1 MTVGFPQPLGRSFHV
16 RSPQRARS
24 PLRSGAQRVRS
35 PLRPVNNAA
44 DATSPPPKPRTPP
57 RPSTPPP
64 ALFKSSPPKVSTPK
78 VSTPLAVRTTPLAVR
93 TTPLAVRMPAVAPI
107 PPRTPSTPIDALRG
121 IDVDDDA
128 CAADLLC
135 EAVASHRKSVALSA
149 RRAAAPAS
157 PDEAWPAAEEPPS
170 PPPPPLPESDEEEPA
185 APVSVAVEA
194 LSAVAAES
202 RGRLAT
208 ALLALLNSAS
218 ETELRDVLAG
228 IGAVRARLIVETR
241 SERLFES
248 LDDAFGRIGLSA
260 KQASN
265 LTLANLR
272 QILASRPTTSPR
284 KRDGARAR
292 RSYRKSG
299 RVLARKEGDDP
310 KREYPATIVKV
321 HDCGTVYDIKYD
333 DGTTWKNAPAEV
345 VRLR

>member
-35 PLRPVNNAA
+35 PLRPVNAAA

-57 RPSTPPP
+57 RPATPPP
-64 ALFKSSPPKVSTPK
+64 ALFKASPPKVSTPK
-78 VSTPLAVRTTPLAVR
+78 VSTPLAVR
-93 TTPLAVRMPAVAPI
+93 MPSVAPI

-299 RVLARKEGDDP
+299 RVLARKAGDDP

-321 HDCGTVYDIKYD
+321 HDCGTVYDVKYD

>member
-1 MTVGFPQPLGRSFHV
+1 M
-16 RSPQRARS
+16 
-24 PLRSGAQRVRS
+24 
-35 PLRPVNNAA
+35 
-44 DATSPPPKPRTPP
+44 
-57 RPSTPPP
+57 
-64 ALFKSSPPKVSTPK
+64 
-78 VSTPLAVRTTPLAVR
+78 
-93 TTPLAVRMPAVAPI
+93 
-107 PPRTPSTPIDALRG
+107 
-121 IDVDDDA
+121 DDDA

-149 RRAAAPAS
+149 PPRRRPAS

-170 PPPPPLPESDEEEPA
+170 PPPPPLPESDDEEEPA

-345 VRLR
+345 AARCAGRRHVPWRVRSMSHTWAPEAIWNHGGRPRAPARASCAWAARLLSLGPRLGPRDRCCARAWAWAIRAWARA

>member
-35 PLRPVNNAA
+35 PLRPVNAA
-44 DATSPPPKPRTPP
+44 VDATSPPPKPRTPP

-64 ALFKSSPPKVSTPK
+64 ALFKASPPKVSTPK
-78 VSTPLAVRTTPLAVR
+78 VSTPLAVR
-93 TTPLAVRMPAVAPI
+93 MPACAPI

-194 LSAVAAES
+194 LSAVAVES

-241 SERLFES
+241 AERLFES

>member
-35 PLRPVNNAA
+35 PLRPVNN

-57 RPSTPPP
+57 RPATPPP

-78 VSTPLAVRTTPLAVR
+78 VSTPLAVR
-93 TTPLAVRMPAVAPI
+93 MPACAPI

-299 RVLARKEGDDP
+299 RVLARKAGDDP

>member
-35 PLRPVNNAA
+35 PLRPVNAA
-44 DATSPPPKPRTPP
+44 VDATSPPPKPRTPP

-64 ALFKSSPPKVSTPK
+64 ALFKASPPKVSTPK
-78 VSTPLAVRTTPLAVR
+78 VSTPLAVR
-93 TTPLAVRMPAVAPI
+93 MPSVAPI

-170 PPPPPLPESDEEEPA
+170 SPPPPLPESDEEEPA

-299 RVLARKEGDDP
+299 RVLARKAGDDP

>member
-1 MTVGFPQPLGRSFHV
+1 MTGFPQPLGRSFHV

-35 PLRPVNNAA
+35 PLRPVNAAA

-57 RPSTPPP
+57 RPATPPP
-64 ALFKSSPPKVSTPK
+64 ALFKASPPKVSTPK
-78 VSTPLAVRTTPLAVR
+78 VS
-93 TTPLAVRMPAVAPI
+93 TPLAVRMPAVAPI

-121 IDVDDDA
+121 VDLDDDA

-170 PPPPPLPESDEEEPA
+170 PPPPPLPESDEEPA

>member
-35 PLRPVNNAA
+35 PLRPVNAAA

-57 RPSTPPP
+57 RPATPPP

-78 VSTPLAVRTTPLAVR
+78 VSTPLAVR
-93 TTPLAVRMPAVAPI
+93 MPSVAPI

-241 SERLFES
+241 AERLFES

>member
-1 MTVGFPQPLGRSFHV
+1 MTGFPQPLGRSFHV

-35 PLRPVNNAA
+35 PLRPVNN

-64 ALFKSSPPKVSTPK
+64 ALFKSSPPKVSTP
-78 VSTPLAVRTTPLAVR
+78 VPVR
-93 TTPLAVRMPAVAPI
+93 TTPLAVRMPACAPI

-194 LSAVAAES
+194 LSSVAAES

-241 SERLFES
+241 AERLFES

-272 QILASRPTTSPR
+272 QILASRPTASPR

-321 HDCGTVYDIKYD
+321 HECGTVYDIKYD

>member
-1 MTVGFPQPLGRSFHV
+1 MTVGFPQPLGRSPAFHV

-78 VSTPLAVRTTPLAVR
+78 VSTPLAVR
-93 TTPLAVRMPAVAPI
+93 MPACAPI

-248 LDDAFGRIGLSA
+248 LDDAFNRIGLSS

>member
-35 PLRPVNNAA
+35 PLRPVNAAA

-64 ALFKSSPPKVSTPK
+64 ALFKASPPKVSTPK
-78 VSTPLAVRTTPLAVR
+78 VSTPLAVR
-93 TTPLAVRMPAVAPI
+93 MPSVAPI

>member
-1 MTVGFPQPLGRSFHV
+1 MTVGFPQPLGRSFHS

-35 PLRPVNNAA
+35 PLRPVNAAA

-64 ALFKSSPPKVSTPK
+64 ALFKASPPKVS
-78 VSTPLAVRTTPLAVR
+78 
-93 TTPLAVRMPAVAPI
+93 TPLAVRMPAVAPI

-170 PPPPPLPESDEEEPA
+170 PPPPPLPESDEEAEPA

-321 HDCGTVYDIKYD
+321 HDCGTVYDIRYD

>member
-1 MTVGFPQPLGRSFHV
+1 MTVGFPQPLGRSPAFHV

-24 PLRSGAQRVRS
+24 PLRTGAQRVRS
-35 PLRPVNNAA
+35 PLRPVNAA
-44 DATSPPPKPRTPP
+44 VDATSPPPKPRTPP
-57 RPSTPPP
+57 RPATPPP
-64 ALFKSSPPKVSTPK
+64 ALFKASPPKVSTPK
-78 VSTPLAVRTTPLAVR
+78 VSTPLAVR
-93 TTPLAVRMPAVAPI
+93 MPSVAPI

>member
-35 PLRPVNNAA
+35 PLRPVNAAA

-57 RPSTPPP
+57 RPAPPPP

-78 VSTPLAVRTTPLAVR
+78 VSTPLAVR
-93 TTPLAVRMPAVAPI
+93 MPSVAPI

-284 KRDGARAR
+284 KREGARAR

-299 RVLARKEGDDP
+299 RVLARKAGEDP

>member
-1 MTVGFPQPLGRSFHV
+1 MCNLYGIARMNDIQNDIQMQNARFVQFQICMCSLCGMHACCAIQTTNTNPYATRGALGTAFV
-16 RSPQRARS
+16 
-24 PLRSGAQRVRS
+24 
-35 PLRPVNNAA
+35 
-44 DATSPPPKPRTPP
+44 PP
-57 RPSTPPP
+57 R
-64 ALFKSSPPKVSTPK
+64 
-78 VSTPLAVRTTPLAVR
+78 
-93 TTPLAVRMPAVAPI
+93 
-107 PPRTPSTPIDALRG
+107 
-121 IDVDDDA
+121 
-128 CAADLLC
+128 
-135 EAVASHRKSVALSA
+135 
-149 RRAAAPAS
+149 
-157 PDEAWPAAEEPPS
+157 
-170 PPPPPLPESDEEEPA
+170 
-185 APVSVAVEA
+185 
-194 LSAVAAES
+194 
-202 RGRLAT
+202 
-208 ALLALLNSAS
+208 
-218 ETELRDVLAG
+218 
-228 IGAVRARLIVETR
+228 GAVRARLIVETR

>member
-35 PLRPVNNAA
+35 PLRPVNAA
-44 DATSPPPKPRTPP
+44 VDATSPPPKPRTPP
-57 RPSTPPP
+57 RPATPPP
-64 ALFKSSPPKVSTPK
+64 ALFKASPPKVSTPK
-78 VSTPLAVRTTPLAVR
+78 VSTPLAVR
-93 TTPLAVRMPAVAPI
+93 MPSVAPI

>member
-35 PLRPVNNAA
+35 PLRPVNAA
-44 DATSPPPKPRTPP
+44 VDATSPPPKPRTPP

-64 ALFKSSPPKVSTPK
+64 ALFKASPPKVSTPK
-78 VSTPLAVRTTPLAVR
+78 VSTPLAVR
-93 TTPLAVRMPAVAPI
+93 MPACAPI

-299 RVLARKEGDDP
+299 RVLARKAGDDP

-345 VRLR
+345 VWLR

>member
-1 MTVGFPQPLGRSFHV
+1 MTVGFPQPLGRSPAFHV

-35 PLRPVNNAA
+35 PLRPVNAAA

-57 RPSTPPP
+57 RPATPPP
-64 ALFKSSPPKVSTPK
+64 ALFKASPPKVSTPK
-78 VSTPLAVRTTPLAVR
+78 VSTPLAVR
-93 TTPLAVRMPAVAPI
+93 MPSVAPI

-170 PPPPPLPESDEEEPA
+170 PPPPPLPESDDEEEPA

-299 RVLARKEGDDP
+299 RVLARKAGDDP

>member
-35 PLRPVNNAA
+35 PLRPVNAA
-44 DATSPPPKPRTPP
+44 VDATSPPPKPRTPP

-64 ALFKSSPPKVSTPK
+64 ALFKASPPKVSTPK
-78 VSTPLAVRTTPLAVR
+78 VSTPLAVR
-93 TTPLAVRMPAVAPI
+93 MPACAPI

-121 IDVDDDA
+121 VDLDDDA

-157 PDEAWPAAEEPPS
+157 PDEAWPAAEEPSSP
-170 PPPPPLPESDEEEPA
+170 PPPPPLPESDDEEEPA

>member
-1 MTVGFPQPLGRSFHV
+1 MTVGFPQPLGRSPAFHV

-78 VSTPLAVRTTPLAVR
+78 VSTPLAVR
-93 TTPLAVRMPAVAPI
+93 MPACAPI

-299 RVLARKEGDDP
+299 RVLARKAGDDP
-310 KREYPATIVKV
+310 KREYPVTIVKV

>member
-1 MTVGFPQPLGRSFHV
+1 MTGFPQPLGRSFHV

-44 DATSPPPKPRTPP
+44 ADATSPPPKPRTPP

-64 ALFKSSPPKVSTPK
+64 ALFKASPPKVSTPK
-78 VSTPLAVRTTPLAVR
+78 VSTPLAVR
-93 TTPLAVRMPAVAPI
+93 MPNVAPI

>member
-1 MTVGFPQPLGRSFHV
+1 MTVGCPQPLGRSPAFHV

-24 PLRSGAQRVRS
+24 PLRSGAPRVRS
-35 PLRPVNNAA
+35 PLRPVNN

-57 RPSTPPP
+57 RPAPPPP
-64 ALFKSSPPKVSTPK
+64 ALFKASPPKVSTPK
-78 VSTPLAVRTTPLAVR
+78 VS
-93 TTPLAVRMPAVAPI
+93 TPLAVRMPAVAPI

-170 PPPPPLPESDEEEPA
+170 PPPPPLPESDDEEEPA

-194 LSAVAAES
+194 LSSVAAES

>member
-1 MTVGFPQPLGRSFHV
+1 M
-16 RSPQRARS
+16 
-24 PLRSGAQRVRS
+24 
-35 PLRPVNNAA
+35 
-44 DATSPPPKPRTPP
+44 
-57 RPSTPPP
+57 PS
-64 ALFKSSPPKVSTPK
+64 
-78 VSTPLAVRTTPLAVR
+78 
-93 TTPLAVRMPAVAPI
+93 VAPI

-299 RVLARKEGDDP
+299 RVLARKAGDDP

>member
-1 MTVGFPQPLGRSFHV
+1 MTGFPQPLGRSFHV

-35 PLRPVNNAA
+35 PLRPVNN

-78 VSTPLAVRTTPLAVR
+78 V

-170 PPPPPLPESDEEEPA
+170 PPPPPLPESDEEPA

-272 QILASRPTTSPR
+272 QILASRPGTSPR

>member
-57 RPSTPPP
+57 RPATPPP

-78 VSTPLAVRTTPLAVR
+78 VSTPLAVR
-93 TTPLAVRMPAVAPI
+93 MPNVAPI

-272 QILASRPTTSPR
+272 QILASRPTASPR

>member
-1 MTVGFPQPLGRSFHV
+1 
-16 RSPQRARS
+16 
-24 PLRSGAQRVRS
+24 
-35 PLRPVNNAA
+35 
-44 DATSPPPKPRTPP
+44 
-57 RPSTPPP
+57 
-64 ALFKSSPPKVSTPK
+64 
-78 VSTPLAVRTTPLAVR
+78 
-93 TTPLAVRMPAVAPI
+93 MPACAPI

>member
-35 PLRPVNNAA
+35 PLRPVNAAA

-57 RPSTPPP
+57 RPATPPP

-78 VSTPLAVRTTPLAVR
+78 VSTPLAVR
-93 TTPLAVRMPAVAPI
+93 MPSVAPI

-299 RVLARKEGDDP
+299 RVLARKAGDDP

>member
-57 RPSTPPP
+57 RPATPPP

-78 VSTPLAVRTTPLAVR
+78 VSTPLAVR
-93 TTPLAVRMPAVAPI
+93 MPSVAPI

>member
-1 MTVGFPQPLGRSFHV
+1 MS
-16 RSPQRARS
+16 
-24 PLRSGAQRVRS
+24 
-35 PLRPVNNAA
+35 
-44 DATSPPPKPRTPP
+44 
-57 RPSTPPP
+57 
-64 ALFKSSPPKVSTPK
+64 
-78 VSTPLAVRTTPLAVR
+78 
-93 TTPLAVRMPAVAPI
+93 
-107 PPRTPSTPIDALRG
+107 
-121 IDVDDDA
+121 
-128 CAADLLC
+128 
-135 EAVASHRKSVALSA
+135 
-149 RRAAAPAS
+149 
-157 PDEAWPAAEEPPS
+157 
-170 PPPPPLPESDEEEPA
+170 EEEVPQWFLGDA
-185 APVSVAVEA
+185 GTVVE
-194 LSAVAAES
+194 LSLMTHS
-202 RGRLAT
+202 
-208 ALLALLNSAS
+208 LNSAVRNVRLVRQPIS
-218 ETELRDVLAG
+218 TVSLQPETDADQPQQLAG

>member
-1 MTVGFPQPLGRSFHV
+1 MTGFPQPLGRSFHV

-35 PLRPVNNAA
+35 PLRPVNN

-64 ALFKSSPPKVSTPK
+64 ALFKASPPKVSTPK
-78 VSTPLAVRTTPLAVR
+78 VS
-93 TTPLAVRMPAVAPI
+93 TPLAVRMPAVAPI

-170 PPPPPLPESDEEEPA
+170 PPPPPLPESDEEPA

-272 QILASRPTTSPR
+272 QILASRPGTSPR

>member
-1 MTVGFPQPLGRSFHV
+1 MTGFPQPLGRSFHV

-24 PLRSGAQRVRS
+24 PLRTGAQRVRS
-35 PLRPVNNAA
+35 PLRPVNN

-57 RPSTPPP
+57 RPATPPP

-78 VSTPLAVRTTPLAVR
+78 VS
-93 TTPLAVRMPAVAPI
+93 TPLAVRMPAVAPI

-170 PPPPPLPESDEEEPA
+170 PPPPPLPESDEEPA

-241 SERLFES
+241 AERLFES

-272 QILASRPTTSPR
+272 QILASRPGTSPR

-321 HDCGTVYDIKYD
+321 HECGTVYDIKYD

>member
-1 MTVGFPQPLGRSFHV
+1 MTDFPQPLGRSFHV

-35 PLRPVNNAA
+35 PLRPVNAAA

-57 RPSTPPP
+57 RPATPPP
-64 ALFKSSPPKVSTPK
+64 ALFKASPPKVSTPK
-78 VSTPLAVRTTPLAVR
+78 VSTPLAVR
-93 TTPLAVRMPAVAPI
+93 MPACAPI

>member
-35 PLRPVNNAA
+35 PLRPVNAAA

-57 RPSTPPP
+57 RPATPPP

-78 VSTPLAVRTTPLAVR
+78 V
-93 TTPLAVRMPAVAPI
+93 TTPLAVRMPSVAPI

>member
-35 PLRPVNNAA
+35 PLRPVNAAA

-57 RPSTPPP
+57 RPATPPP
-64 ALFKSSPPKVSTPK
+64 ALFKASPPKVSTPK
-78 VSTPLAVRTTPLAVR
+78 VSTPLAVR
-93 TTPLAVRMPAVAPI
+93 MPSVAPI

-157 PDEAWPAAEEPPS
+157 PDDAWPAAEEPPS

-299 RVLARKEGDDP
+299 RVLARKAGDDP

>member
-35 PLRPVNNAA
+35 PLRPVNAAA

-57 RPSTPPP
+57 RPATPPP
-64 ALFKSSPPKVSTPK
+64 ALFKASPPKVSTPK
-78 VSTPLAVRTTPLAVR
+78 VSTPLAVR
-93 TTPLAVRMPAVAPI
+93 MPSVAPI

-170 PPPPPLPESDEEEPA
+170 PPPPPLPESDDEEEPA

-299 RVLARKEGDDP
+299 RVLARKAGDDP

>member
-1 MTVGFPQPLGRSFHV
+1 MDGSAPSSNKKSETPSQQRSALRNLKASFNEEATPSGKAHDSDKENHDSNPHSRPQIIFELGV
-16 RSPQRARS
+16 
-24 PLRSGAQRVRS
+24 SGTTKTLLTYTHDGKSKTLKLGLVKGGTDQPNIPIKRRT
-35 PLRPVNNAA
+35 AA
-44 DATSPPPKPRTPP
+44 DHDVETSAGYFEVGNLSDGSAVLTYTPTQAGSLLIPVEGDTRELEENKPTRTHGYESIAFPKIT
-57 RPSTPPP
+57 
-64 ALFKSSPPKVSTPK
+64 
-78 VSTPLAVRTTPLAVR
+78 
-93 TTPLAVRMPAVAPI
+93 
-107 PPRTPSTPIDALRG
+107 
-121 IDVDDDA
+121 
-128 CAADLLC
+128 
-135 EAVASHRKSVALSA
+135 
-149 RRAAAPAS
+149 
-157 PDEAWPAAEEPPS
+157 
-170 PPPPPLPESDEEEPA
+170 ESDDEEEPA